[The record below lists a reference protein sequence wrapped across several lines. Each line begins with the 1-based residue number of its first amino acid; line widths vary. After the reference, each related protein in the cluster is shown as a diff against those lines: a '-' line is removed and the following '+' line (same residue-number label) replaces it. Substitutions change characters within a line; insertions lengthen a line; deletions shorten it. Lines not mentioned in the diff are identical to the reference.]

1 MSRADDAI
9 RMFDQEFSCAQSV
22 FTAFADPA
30 DVSRETALRLASGF
44 GGGLARS
51 GETCGAVT
59 GAVLALGLRR
69 CGAPAEDP
77 QAKLA
82 SYPAVQEFLA
92 RFRALHGSIT
102 CRELLGADLGT
113 PEGRRRSQ
121 EEGLV
126 RRRCPA
132 FVRDAARIVED
143 LPEPAP

>member
-1 MSRADDAI
+1 MSRADEAV
-9 RMFDQEFSCAQSV
+9 RMFDRDFSCAQSV
-22 FTAFADPA
+22 FAAFADPA
-30 DVSRETALRLASGF
+30 EVSHATALRLASGF

-59 GAVLALGLRR
+59 GAVLALGLRH
-69 CGAPAEDP
+69 CGTPAEDP

-82 SYPAVQEFLA
+82 AYPAVQEFLR
-92 RFRALHGSIT
+92 RFRALHGSIA

-113 PEGRRRSQ
+113 PEGRRKSQ

-132 FVRDAARIVED
+132 FVRDAARLVEE
-143 LPEPAP
+143 LS

>member
-1 MSRADDAI
+1 MDRVEQAVRTFEQD
-9 RMFDQEFSCAQSV
+9 FSCAQAV

-59 GAVLALGLRR
+59 GAVLALGLRH
-69 CGAPAEDP
+69 CGVPPTDP

-82 SYPAVQEFLA
+82 AYPAVQEFLA
-92 RFRALHGSIT
+92 RFRALHGAIT
-102 CRELLGADLGT
+102 CRELLGVDLGT
-113 PEGRRRSQ
+113 EEGRRKSQ

-126 RRRCPA
+126 RQRCPA

-143 LPEPAP
+143 LL

>member
-1 MSRADDAI
+1 MDRVEQAVRTFEQD
-9 RMFDQEFSCAQSV
+9 FSCAQSV

-30 DVSRETALRLASGF
+30 DVSRETALRLASGL

-59 GAVLALGLRR
+59 GAILALGLRH
-69 CGAPAEDP
+69 CGRPAEDP

-82 SYPAVQEFLA
+82 AYPAVQEFLA

-113 PEGRRRSQ
+113 PEGRQKSQ

-126 RRRCPA
+126 RQRCPA

-143 LPEPAP
+143 LL